1 MDVTETV
8 RPPRYRWV
16 VLGAYML
23 TGIVSQLL
31 WITFAP
37 VDSTA
42 AGIYGVS
49 TDTISLLS
57 ATYLLVYVVVS
68 LPAGY
73 LIDAAGFRR
82 AILLGSA
89 LLALSGVFRALTTD
103 FVLVLALQT
112 LGAVGQPF
120 ILNSVSKLVRGW
132 FPVSEAAL
140 ATGVGT
146 LSLLIGLALALGLT
160 PSLVSTFGFTG
171 TLLLYGGIAA
181 TAFLVFFG
189 VGREATKRG
198 AADERVAPR
207 QIRKV
212 LANRNILLLSVL
224 FFLGLGLFNAVA
236 TWIESMVVG
245 RGIDGS
251 FAGPLAGLM
260 IVGGI
265 AGSVVIPGLS
275 DRYRTLKRPL
285 LVALAA
291 SAVLWYLLSVLSDLV
306 PVAVTFLCLGFFFV
320 SALPLGLEL
329 SARSLEGKA
338 VGTANAVVW
347 EFSQIGGLVLI
358 FGFQGLAGI
367 LGWGSLFL
375 VSSVLTLAGLVV
387 ALFLRAR

>member
-1 MDVTETV
+1 MGVTENERT
-8 RPPRYRWV
+8 PRYRWV

-42 AGIYGVS
+42 ARIYGVS
-49 TDTISLLS
+49 TDTIGLLS

-89 LLALSGVFRALTTD
+89 LLALSGVLRALTTD
-103 FVLVLALQT
+103 FALVLALQT

-132 FPVSEAAL
+132 FPPSEAAL

-160 PSLVSTFGFTG
+160 PSLVAAFGLTG
-171 TLLLYGGIAA
+171 ALLVYGGVAA
-181 TAFLVFFG
+181 AGFLVFYG
-189 VGREATKRG
+189 LGMESG
-198 AADERVAPR
+198 GQQAAEERAAPR
-207 QIRKV
+207 QIRLV
-212 LANRNILLLSVL
+212 LSNRNILLLSVL

-245 RGIDGS
+245 RGIDRTL
-251 FAGPLAGLM
+251 AGPLAGLM
-260 IVGGI
+260 ILGGI
-265 AGSVVIPGLS
+265 AGSVAIPGLS

-285 LVALAA
+285 LIALAV
-291 SAVLWYLLSVLSDLV
+291 SAVLWYLLSVLSELV
-306 PVAVTFLCLGFFFV
+306 LVAATFLCLGFFFV

-358 FGFQGLAGI
+358 FGFQGLAGV
-367 LGWGSLFL
+367 LGWGALFL
-375 VSSVLTLAGLVV
+375 VSSGLTLGGLLV
-387 ALFLRAR
+387 ATFLRAQ